1 MCVQRALMLLNTHLD
16 TFRRRYAYHLRRWA
30 LEGKGFGT
38 HSALRNDAIGPSI
51 RIILQPGGLPDKSV
65 LHMHTTDLV
74 ADLKAEIAKWWEILQ
89 GGAKSS
95 GVAAPVLGF
104 LLSEGPL
111 RIITQGQEITSDYD
125 ERTIADVG
133 FKDNQMVYVSL
144 GGRGGSRR
152 RETFDHPSLQVAP
165 PKECLPT
172 VLLLQPDYFEELF
185 NLMQKLG
192 DMRILGKNGS
202 MLPYTKAQLLSRRV
216 WDILALLPTNPDILD
231 NFKRLGD
238 IHSNT
243 EQSVQHD
250 NLSTAMKN
258 TSQMAE
264 SCEAREQIQ
273 RLLDPKNLQ
282 KFMYSLH
289 IVESLVKSK
298 NTGCCSINNDGN
310 AKGLIKCK
318 SKTTSQ
324 KCKNPDSV
332 LIINKTAEGNENLDP
347 QINCRQKPE
356 LQKDEQPI
364 KSKEIE
370 SIEIDRP
377 VEMVPSPTPPSPPP
391 PPPPLANEINR
402 TNASVTTITTTT
414 PATTTTTAT
423 PTMTTTTIIT
433 TTHQWVDGFIANGG
447 LRHLFDIFL
456 SGVLQCDHSIE
467 NEWRTDCLASL
478 LRTLCLLGVEEL
490 RPENVRPITLV
501 KID

>member
-74 ADLKAEIAKWWEILQ
+74 ADLKAEIAKWWETLQ

-152 RETFDHPSLQVAP
+152 RETFEHPSLQAAP
-165 PKECLPT
+165 PRECLPT
-172 VLLLQPDYFEELF
+172 VLLLQPVYFEELF
-185 NLMQKLG
+185 TLMQKLG

-202 MLPYTKAQLLSRRV
+202 MQPYTKAQLLSRRV
-216 WDILALLPTNPDILD
+216 WDILALLPTNPDILE
-231 NFKRLGD
+231 NFKRLGET
-238 IHSNT
+238 HLST
-243 EQSVQHD
+243 EQSSQHE
-250 NLSTAMKN
+250 STTAAIKM
-258 TSQMAE
+258 SQMAE
-264 SCEAREQIQ
+264 SCEVREQIQ

-298 NTGCCSINNDGN
+298 NAGCCSTSDGSTKGLQSKCKTKATAQKTKNPESMLINN
-310 AKGLIKCK
+310 
-318 SKTTSQ
+318 
-324 KCKNPDSV
+324 KN
-332 LIINKTAEGNENLDP
+332 AEGNENVDP
-347 QINCRQKPE
+347 QINCRKSE
-356 LQKDEQPI
+356 LQKDESI
-364 KSKEIE
+364 KGKEIE
-370 SIEIDRP
+370 VTTETERS
-377 VEMVPSPTPPSPPP
+377 VEMVSSPAATS
-391 PPPPLANEINR
+391 E
-402 TNASVTTITTTT
+402 ASR
-414 PATTTTTAT
+414 PMAA
-423 PTMTTTTIIT
+423 
-433 TTHQWVDGFIANGG
+433 HQWVDGFIANGG

-456 SGVLQCDHSIE
+456 SGVLQSDHSGE

-490 RPENVRPITLV
+490 RPENVSFQFKFYLLV
-501 KID
+501 SI

>member
-74 ADLKAEIAKWWEILQ
+74 ADLKAEIAKWWETLQ

-152 RETFDHPSLQVAP
+152 RETFEHPSLQAAP
-165 PKECLPT
+165 PRECLPT

-185 NLMQKLG
+185 TLMQKLG

-202 MLPYTKAQLLSRRV
+202 MQPYTKAQLLSRRV
-216 WDILALLPTNPDILD
+216 WDILALLPTNPDILE
-231 NFKRLGD
+231 NFKHLGES
-238 IHSNT
+238 HSST
-243 EQSVQHD
+243 EQSSQHE
-250 NLSTAMKN
+250 NSAAMK
-258 TSQMAE
+258 TSQTSE

-273 RLLDPKNLQ
+273 KLLDPKNLQ

-298 NTGCCSINNDGN
+298 NTGCCSSNDAN
-310 AKGLIKCK
+310 AKSKCK
-318 SKTTSQ
+318 SKTTTQ
-324 KCKNPDSV
+324 KSKNPESM
-332 LIINKTAEGNENLDP
+332 LINNKNAEGNENVDP
-347 QINCRQKPE
+347 QINCRKSEP
-356 LQKDEQPI
+356 QKDEPI
-364 KSKEIE
+364 KSKEM
-370 SIEIDRP
+370 EITETDRS
-377 VEMVPSPTPPSPPP
+377 VEMVTSPPP
-391 PPPPLANEINR
+391 PSDVIR
-402 TNASVTTITTTT
+402 TVA
-414 PATTTTTAT
+414 A
-423 PTMTTTTIIT
+423 
-433 TTHQWVDGFIANGG
+433 HQWVDGFIANGG

-456 SGVLQCDHSIE
+456 SGVLQSDHSGE

-490 RPENVRPITLV
+490 RPENVSFSSHSPFNFNQIRRLIFHWDIFGCTF
-501 KID
+501 

>member
-74 ADLKAEIAKWWEILQ
+74 ADLKAEIAKWWETLQ

-95 GVAAPVLGF
+95 GVSAPVLGF

-152 RETFDHPSLQVAP
+152 RETFDHPSLQAAP

-185 NLMQKLG
+185 TLMQKLG
-192 DMRILGKNGS
+192 DMQILGKNGS

-216 WDILALLPTNPDILD
+216 WDILALLPTNPDILE
-231 NFKRLGD
+231 NFKRLGNT
-238 IHSNT
+238 HSNA
-243 EQSVQHD
+243 EQSVQTD
-250 NLSTAMKN
+250 NSTAIKIN
-258 TSQMAE
+258 QTTD
-264 SCEAREQIQ
+264 SCEVREQIQ
-273 RLLDPKNLQ
+273 KHLDPKNLQ

-298 NTGCCSINNDGN
+298 NTGCCSTGDGN
-310 AKGLIKCK
+310 AKGPQVKCK
-318 SKTTSQ
+318 SKATSQ
-324 KCKNPDSV
+324 KSKCTDSV
-332 LIINKTAEGNENLDP
+332 LICNIAAEDNENVDP
-347 QINCRQKPE
+347 QINCQKTSSPH
-356 LQKDEQPI
+356 KDESI
-364 KSKEIE
+364 KGKDIE
-370 SIEIDRP
+370 DIEP
-377 VEMVPSPTPPSPPP
+377 SVEMVTSPA
-391 PPPPLANEINR
+391 ANEVNR
-402 TNASVTTITTTT
+402 TVAAAAS
-414 PATTTTTAT
+414 A
-423 PTMTTTTIIT
+423 
-433 TTHQWVDGFIANGG
+433 HQWVDGFIANGG

-456 SGVLQCDHSIE
+456 SGVLQSDHITE

-490 RPENVRPITLV
+490 RPDNVSCLCGLIKYLFLFQFIFLIEYNNLLCFC
-501 KID
+501 KF

>member
-74 ADLKAEIAKWWEILQ
+74 ADLKAEIAKWWEALQ
-89 GGAKSS
+89 GGAKTS

-152 RETFDHPSLQVAP
+152 RETFDHPSLQAAP

-185 NLMQKLG
+185 MLMQKLG

-202 MLPYTKAQLLSRRV
+202 MQPYTKAQLLSRRV
-216 WDILALLPTNPDILD
+216 WDILALLPTNPDILEH
-231 NFKRLGD
+231 FKRLGD
-238 IHSNT
+238 THSDS
-243 EQSVQHD
+243 EQSSQLD
-250 NLSTAMKN
+250 GATAIIK
-258 TSQMAE
+258 TSQTAE
-264 SCEAREQIQ
+264 SCEVREQIQ
-273 RLLDPKNLQ
+273 KLLDPKNLQ

-298 NTGCCSINNDGN
+298 NSGCCSTSDGN
-310 AKGLIKCK
+310 AKGPQSKCK
-318 SKTTSQ
+318 SKTASQ
-324 KCKNPDSV
+324 KSKNPDSV
-332 LIINKTAEGNENLDP
+332 LINNKNAEGNENVDP
-347 QINCRQKPE
+347 QINCRKTEP
-356 LQKDEQPI
+356 QKDDPI
-364 KSKEIE
+364 KSKDIE
-370 SIEIDRP
+370 NVEPDRSME
-377 VEMVPSPTPPSPPP
+377 VTTSPPMSDV
-391 PPPPLANEINR
+391 NR
-402 TNASVTTITTTT
+402 TVT
-414 PATTTTTAT
+414 A
-423 PTMTTTTIIT
+423 
-433 TTHQWVDGFIANGG
+433 HQWVDGFIANGG

-456 SGVLQCDHSIE
+456 SGVLQSDHTQ
-467 NEWRTDCLASL
+467 RTF
-478 LRTLCLLGVEEL
+478 R
-490 RPENVRPITLV
+490 
-501 KID
+501 

>member
-1 MCVQRALMLLNTHLD
+1 MLLNTHLD

-30 LEGKGFGT
+30 LEGKGFGV

-74 ADLKAEIAKWWEILQ
+74 ADLKAEIAKWWEALQ

-152 RETFDHPSLQVAP
+152 RETFDHPSLQAAP

-172 VLLLQPDYFEELF
+172 VLLLQPNYFEELF

-216 WDILALLPTNPDILD
+216 WDILALLPTNPDILEH
-231 NFKRLGD
+231 FKRLGD
-238 IHSNT
+238 THSTT

-250 NLSTAMKN
+250 NSTAIK

-264 SCEAREQIQ
+264 SCEVREQIQ
-273 RLLDPKNLQ
+273 TLLDPKNLQ

-289 IVESLVKSK
+289 IVESLVKTK
-298 NTGCCSINNDGN
+298 NTGCCSTNNDGS
-310 AKGLIKCK
+310 AKGQQVKCK
-318 SKTTSQ
+318 SKAMSQ
-324 KCKNPDSV
+324 KSKNPDSV
-332 LIINKTAEGNENLDP
+332 LISNKMVEGNENVDP
-347 QINCRQKPE
+347 QTNCRKSE
-356 LQKDEQPI
+356 AQKDEPI
-364 KSKEIE
+364 KSKDTEN
-370 SIEIDRP
+370 
-377 VEMVPSPTPPSPPP
+377 VEMERIVEMATSPITVTPTPTPTPPSPV
-391 PPPPLANEINR
+391 ASEIIQR
-402 TNASVTTITTTT
+402 STTS
-414 PATTTTTAT
+414 
-423 PTMTTTTIIT
+423 
-433 TTHQWVDGFIANGG
+433 THQWVDGFIANGG

-456 SGVLQCDHSIE
+456 SGVLQSDHSTE

-490 RPENVRPITLV
+490 RPENVSVHRSF
-501 KID
+501 

>member
-74 ADLKAEIAKWWEILQ
+74 ADLKAEIAKWWEALQ

-152 RETFDHPSLQVAP
+152 RETFDHPSLQAAP
-165 PKECLPT
+165 PRECLPT

-185 NLMQKLG
+185 TLMQNLG

-216 WDILALLPTNPDILD
+216 WDILALLPTNPDILE
-231 NFKRLGD
+231 NFRRLGD
-238 IHSNT
+238 THCDS
-243 EQSVQHD
+243 EQSMQHE
-250 NLSTAMKN
+250 NANEMK
-258 TSQMAE
+258 TSQTAE
-264 SCEAREQIQ
+264 SCELREQIQ
-273 RLLDPKNLQ
+273 KLLDPKNLQ

-298 NTGCCSINNDGN
+298 NTSCCSDGN
-310 AKGLIKCK
+310 TKALQAKCK

-324 KCKNPDSV
+324 KGKNPDSM
-332 LIINKTAEGNENLDP
+332 LINNNKSAEGNENVDP
-347 QINCRQKPE
+347 QINCRKSEP
-356 LQKDEQPI
+356 QKDETI
-364 KSKEIE
+364 KSKDIE
-370 SIEIDRP
+370 NIEVDKS
-377 VEMVPSPTPPSPPP
+377 VEMTVLPPNKHSG
-391 PPPPLANEINR
+391 
-402 TNASVTTITTTT
+402 NAF
-414 PATTTTTAT
+414 
-423 PTMTTTTIIT
+423 
-433 TTHQWVDGFIANGG
+433 THFRD
-447 LRHLFDIFL
+447 
-456 SGVLQCDHSIE
+456 E
-467 NEWRTDCLASL
+467 TDCNFIHFYRHKWA
-478 LRTLCLLGVEEL
+478 CLLLSKRIVL
-490 RPENVRPITLV
+490 
-501 KID
+501 D

>member
-1 MCVQRALMLLNTHLD
+1 MCIQRALMLLNTHLD

-30 LEGKGFGT
+30 LEGKGFGI

-51 RIILQPGGLPDKSV
+51 RIILQPGGLPEKSV

-74 ADLKAEIAKWWEILQ
+74 ADLKAEIAKWWEALQ
-89 GGAKSS
+89 GGAKSA

-152 RETFDHPSLQVAP
+152 RETFDHPSLQAAP

-172 VLLLQPDYFEELF
+172 VLLLQPIYFEELF
-185 NLMQKLG
+185 TLMQKLG

-216 WDILALLPTNPDILD
+216 WDILALLPTNPDILES
-231 NFKRLGD
+231 FKGLGET
-238 IHSNT
+238 HSDH
-243 EQSVQHD
+243 EHSSQHD
-250 NLSTAMKN
+250 QTSTAVEN
-258 TSQMAE
+258 DSQMSE

-273 RLLDPKNLQ
+273 KLMDPKNLQ
-282 KFMYSLH
+282 KFMYSMH
-289 IVESLVKSK
+289 IVESLVKTK
-298 NTGCCSINNDGN
+298 NVGCCSANDG
-310 AKGLIKCK
+310 KGLHAKCK
-318 SKTTSQ
+318 SKVSSQ
-324 KCKNPDSV
+324 KPKNADSAS
-332 LIINKTAEGNENLDP
+332 ISAKTAAEGNENVDP
-347 QINCRQKPE
+347 QINCRTLE
-356 LQKDEQPI
+356 LQKDEPMKEKENEQTETDRTPI
-364 KSKEIE
+364 ETVMPSSITSE
-370 SIEIDRP
+370 S
-377 VEMVPSPTPPSPPP
+377 
-391 PPPPLANEINR
+391 NR
-402 TNASVTTITTTT
+402 TVM
-414 PATTTTTAT
+414 TA
-423 PTMTTTTIIT
+423 
-433 TTHQWVDGFIANGG
+433 THQWVDGFIANGG

-456 SGVLQCDHSIE
+456 SGVLQSDHTAE

-490 RPENVRPITLV
+490 RPDNVSSTL
-501 KID
+501 KKK